1 MLAFYST
8 VLGEIDM
15 SSARHWCSGIA
26 LTLGTVVAAPHGVAQ
41 QIAPDSV
48 RPSLAARVDA
58 LDQQIRVL
66 RRLRELAA
74 DSAATAASESAS
86 VTANAKEG
94 FSLKSADGKYGLR
107 LRGYAQTDARFVPGD
122 EAGAFTNSFLLRRAR
137 PILEATVGRYFD
149 FRLMPDFGQG
159 QTVLFDA
166 YWEGKF
172 DPAFTVRAGKFK
184 SPISLERL
192 RSATDVT
199 FAERGFP
206 SNLAPNRDIGLQIA
220 GDISGGVLSYQAGV
234 FDGAA
239 DLGNL
244 DADLSDSKDLV
255 ARLFVQPFG
264 RGTLQGS
271 GFGIAGS
278 TGNEQGSATATG
290 LPGYRTPSQQTFFR
304 YRTSTTPGS
313 TVLAA
318 GRRSRL
324 YPQAFL
330 ALGSLGVLGE
340 YAVSRQDITLAGTT
354 ARLEHHAWQ
363 ASGSYFLTGE
373 KAGFRSPA
381 PRKPFDLKAGTF
393 GALELAA
400 RYGEIDID
408 DDAFPLFADPAGSA
422 REARGVGLGV
432 NWYLNK
438 AIKLLVNYEHTTFAG
453 GATSGDRKPED
464 FVVTRFQHS
473 F

>member
-1 MLAFYST
+1 
-8 VLGEIDM
+8 M
-15 SSARHWCSGIA
+15 SPVRHWCSGIA
-26 LTLGTVVAAPHGVAQ
+26 LTLGSVVGAPHGVAQ
-41 QIAPDSV
+41 QTAPDS
-48 RPSLAARVDA
+48 AA
-58 LDQQIRVL
+58 
-66 RRLRELAA
+66 AA
-74 DSAATAASESAS
+74 AKDRDSA
-86 VTANAKEG
+86 TANAKDG
-94 FSLKSADGKYGLR
+94 FSLKSADGKYLLR
-107 LRGYAQTDARFVPGD
+107 LRGYAQADARFVPGD
-122 EAGAFTNSFLLRRAR
+122 DAGTFTDTFLLRRAR
-137 PILEATVGRYFD
+137 PILEATVGQYFD

-159 QTVLFDA
+159 QAVLFDA

-220 GDISGGVLSYQAGV
+220 GEIADGVLAYQAGV

-239 DLGNL
+239 DLGNV
-244 DADLSDSKDLV
+244 DGDLSDSKDFV
-255 ARLFVQPFG
+255 ARVFIQPFR
-264 RGTLQGS
+264 RGALQGS
-271 GFGIAGS
+271 GLGIAGS

-304 YRTSTTPGS
+304 YRASTTNPAS
-313 TVLAA
+313 SVLAA
-318 GRRSRL
+318 GRRTRL

-330 ALGSLGVLGE
+330 ALGPLGVLAE
-340 YAVSRQDITLAGTT
+340 YAVSRQDVTVAGAT
-354 ARLEHHAWQ
+354 ARLEHRAWQ

-373 KAGFRSPA
+373 RAGFRSPS

-408 DDAFPLFADPAGSA
+408 EDAFPVFADPATSA
-422 REARGVGLGV
+422 SHAKGVGLGV

-438 AIKLLVNYEHTTFAG
+438 AIKVLVNYEHTTFAG
-453 GATSGDRKPED
+453 GATTGDRTPED

>member
-1 MLAFYST
+1 
-8 VLGEIDM
+8 M
-15 SSARHWCSGIA
+15 SAVRRWFSGIIFTIA
-26 LTLGTVVAAPHGVAQ
+26 SVVGVPQAVAQ
-41 QIAPDSV
+41 QTPPDTGP
-48 RPSLAARVDA
+48 PSLEARVDE
-58 LDQQIRVL
+58 LDQEIRVL
-66 RRLRELAA
+66 QRLRELAA
-74 DSAATAASESAS
+74 DSAEQAARDRQSA
-86 VTANAKEG
+86 TANAKDG
-94 FSLKSADGKYGLR
+94 FSLKSADGKYVLK
-107 LRGYAQTDARFVPGD
+107 LRGYAQADARFVPGD
-122 EAGAFTNSFLLRRAR
+122 AGAFTNSFLLRRAR
-137 PILEATVGRYFD
+137 PIIEASVGRYFD
-149 FRLMPDFGQG
+149 FRIMPDFAQG

-184 SPISLERL
+184 SPVSLERL
-192 RSATDVT
+192 RSATDLT

-206 SNLAPNRDIGLQIA
+206 SNLAPNRDIGLQLA
-220 GDISGGVLSYQAGV
+220 GDISDGLLSYQAGI

-239 DLGNL
+239 DLGNV

-255 ARLFVQPFG
+255 ARVFVQPFR
-264 RGTLQGS
+264 RGALQGS
-271 GFGIAGS
+271 GFGMAGS
-278 TGNEQGSATATG
+278 TGNEQGSAAATG
-290 LPGYRTPSQQTFFR
+290 LTGYRTPSQQTFFR
-304 YRTSTTPGS
+304 YRTSTTTPAG
-313 TVLAA
+313 TALAD
-318 GRRSRL
+318 GRRARL

-340 YAVSRQDITLAGTT
+340 YALSRQDVVVAGTT

-373 KAGFRSPA
+373 KAGFRTPSP
-381 PRKPFDLKAGTF
+381 RQPFDLKAGTF

-408 DDAFPLFADPAGSA
+408 QDAFPIFADPASSA
-422 REARGVGLGV
+422 SKAKGVGLGV

-438 AIKLLVNYEHTTFAG
+438 AIKVLVNYEHTTFAG
-453 GATSGDRKPED
+453 GAATGDRPAED

>member
-1 MLAFYST
+1 
-8 VLGEIDM
+8 M
-15 SSARHWCSGIA
+15 SAVRQWFSGIII
-26 LTLGTVVAAPHGVAQ
+26 TIGNVAGVPQAVAQ
-41 QIAPDSV
+41 QTPSDTGP
-48 RPSLAARVDA
+48 PSLEARVDE
-58 LDQQIRVL
+58 LDQEIRVL
-66 RRLRELAA
+66 QRLRELAA
-74 DSAATAASESAS
+74 DSAEEAARDRQSA
-86 VTANAKEG
+86 TANAKDG
-94 FSLKSADGKYGLR
+94 FSLKSADGKYVLK
-107 LRGYAQTDARFVPGD
+107 LRGYTQADARFVPGD
-122 EAGAFTNSFLLRRAR
+122 DAGAFTNSFLLRRAR
-137 PILEATVGRYFD
+137 PIIEASVGRYFE
-149 FRLMPDFGQG
+149 FRIMPDFAQG

-192 RSATDVT
+192 RSATDLT

-220 GDISGGVLSYQAGV
+220 GDISDGLLSYQAGI

-239 DLGNL
+239 DLGNV

-255 ARLFVQPFG
+255 ARVFVQPFR
-264 RGTLQGS
+264 RGALQGS

-278 TGNEQGSATATG
+278 TGNEQGSAAATG
-290 LPGYRTPSQQTFFR
+290 LPGYRTPSQQAFFR
-304 YRTSTTPGS
+304 YRTSTTTPDGPA
-313 TVLAA
+313 LAA
-318 GRRSRL
+318 GRRARL

-340 YAVSRQDITLAGTT
+340 YVLSRQDVVVAGTT

-373 KAGFRSPA
+373 KAGFRSPS
-381 PRKPFDLKAGTF
+381 PRTPFDLKAGTF

-408 DDAFPLFADPAGSA
+408 EDAFPIFADPASSA
-422 REARGVGLGV
+422 SKAKGVGLGV

-438 AIKLLVNYEHTTFAG
+438 AIKVLVNYEHTTFAG
-453 GATSGDRKPED
+453 GAATGDRPAED